1 MTKVKFLPFDE
12 EYEVFEGETLFDV
25 ALRAGIH
32 INASCGGAG
41 SCKRCKVRLISGEVK
56 GEILEG
62 QYYKACAT
70 YPLTDVV
77 VEVPLVAILD
87 KTTLYRTVK
96 RRAKSL
102 EISGVEPISPPI
114 REVFLK
120 LKEPTIEEN
129 TSDLTRL
136 KDGLAKQG
144 ISEPEIPLE
153 VLKKVPYA
161 LRQKNF
167 EAGAYVYQNPGTSK
181 NYLIDIT
188 AEPIDPF
195 LGVAIDIGTTTLQV
209 EVVDL
214 RKGET
219 LGFASDYN
227 PQIKYGDDVITR
239 IEFCKKKEGIEI
251 LSKVLKEKLVLLI
264 KEALGAKG
272 RLEEVRLISLAAN
285 TVMTHLFL
293 ELEPRYLR
301 EYPYVPAATEFPVF
315 RAKDLGFKGVDSI
328 SQIIPCKAS
337 YVGGDIVAGVVAS
350 KMCEEAPITLFI
362 DLGTNGELVVGNQD
376 FLVCAACSAGPAF
389 EGGGI
394 KHGMRATLGAI
405 ESVSID
411 PYTYE
416 PMVATIGKVKPLGL
430 CGSGILSLL
439 ASLFRAGLIDK
450 SGKIKKDLSH
460 PRIREG
466 AEGWEYV
473 VVFKEEA
480 QTDVD
485 IVFTE
490 ADIDNVIR
498 AKAAIFAGC
507 QVLVESVGL
516 YLKDIEKVYLA
527 GTFGNYIDIEDAIS
541 IGLLPDLER
550 DRFFFLGNTSLAGAR
565 LALLS
570 QERFVKMKEVAKG
583 MTHFELSNHPG
594 YMDAYVAALFL
605 PHTDESLFPTIKIN
619 SI

>member
-1 MTKVKFLPFDE
+1 MVKVKFLPFEE

-41 SCKRCKVRLISGEVK
+41 GCNRCKVRLIAGKVE
-56 GEILEG
+56 GEIIEG
-62 QYYKACAT
+62 LYYKACQT

-77 VEVPLVAILD
+77 VEVPLTAILD
-87 KTTLYRTVK
+87 KTALYRQVK
-96 RRAKSL
+96 KRAKSL
-102 EISGVEPISPPI
+102 EISEVKSILSPL
-114 REVFLK
+114 REVFLR

-129 TSDLTRL
+129 TSDFTRL

-144 ISEPEIPLE
+144 ISEPEVPLE
-153 VLKKVPYA
+153 VLRKVPYV
-161 LRQKNF
+161 LRQKKF
-167 EAGAYVYQNPGTSK
+167 TATAYVYQDPGTSK
-181 NYLIDIT
+181 NYLVDLT
-188 AEPIDPF
+188 AEPLEPF
-195 LGVAIDIGTTTLQV
+195 LGVAVDVGTTTLQV
-209 EVVDL
+209 EVIDL

-239 IEFCKKKEGIEI
+239 IEFCKKQEGLEV
-251 LSKVLKEKLVLLI
+251 LSKVLKEKIVLLI
-264 KEALGAKG
+264 KEALGTRG
-272 RLEEVRLISLAAN
+272 RLEDIKLISLAGN

-301 EYPYVPAATEFPVF
+301 EYPYVPVATEFPVF
-315 RAKDLGFKGVDSI
+315 RGEDLGFKGFNPVV
-328 SQIIPCKAS
+328 QLIPCKAS

-362 DLGTNGELVVGNQD
+362 DLGTNGEVVVGNQD

-405 ESVSID
+405 EMVNID

-416 PMVATIGKVKPLGL
+416 PMVVTIGRVKPVGI

-439 ASLFRAGLIDK
+439 ASLFRVGLIDK
-450 SGKIKKDLSH
+450 SGKIKKDLSN

-466 AEGWEYV
+466 SEGWEYV
-473 VVFKEEA
+473 IVFKEEA
-480 QTDVD
+480 QTEED

-490 ADIDNVIR
+490 ADIENVIR
-498 AKAAIFAGC
+498 AKGAIFAGC
-507 QVLVESVGL
+507 QILVESVGL
-516 YLKDIEKVYLA
+516 SLKDIERVYLA
-527 GTFGNYIDIEDAIS
+527 GTFGNYLDVEDAIY

-565 LALLS
+565 LALFS
-570 QERFVKMKEVAKG
+570 QERFAKMREVANT

-605 PHTDESLFPTIKIN
+605 PHTDETLFPTIKK
-619 SI
+619 